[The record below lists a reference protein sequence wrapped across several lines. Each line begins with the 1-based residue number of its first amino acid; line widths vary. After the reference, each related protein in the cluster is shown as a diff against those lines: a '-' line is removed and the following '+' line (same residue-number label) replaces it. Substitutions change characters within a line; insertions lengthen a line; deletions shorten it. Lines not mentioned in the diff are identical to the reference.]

1 MRILNLFKNCL
12 RAKLRWCGLG
22 VKDLFVFLK
31 ELKAEFFLIGLI
43 VTLVL
48 FFASIAALSA
58 IFAMLLA

>member
-1 MRILNLFKNCL
+1 
-12 RAKLRWCGLG
+12 
-22 VKDLFVFLK
+22 LFVFLK

-48 FFASIAALSA
+48 FFASIAALST